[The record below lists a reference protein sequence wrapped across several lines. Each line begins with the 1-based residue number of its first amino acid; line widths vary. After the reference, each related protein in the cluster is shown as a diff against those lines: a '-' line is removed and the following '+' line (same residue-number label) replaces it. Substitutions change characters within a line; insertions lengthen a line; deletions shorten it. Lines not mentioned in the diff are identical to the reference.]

1 MLESQGEVVTRK
13 SKEEQLGNEE
23 DKQALGGVVLYP
35 FYFFGGNMLPPN
47 FIMLPKSEG
56 CPNRIQAFTIR

>member
-47 FIMLPKSEG
+47 FTM
-56 CPNRIQAFTIR
+56 